1 MILDKKLEK
10 AIQNENDTEIELL
23 FEEVYNKYYNLISY
37 LISHNVKNN
46 KDVEEL
52 VNDTFVNFYNNCFTK
67 PINNIKYY
75 LVKSAKNISINFLKK
90 KQINYEYNED
100 YINNYNDYNDKT
112 YYDEIMILLEKY
124 LTEEEIKIIL
134 LYNVDCYSLKEI
146 ANKIKKPYNSVV
158 SIYNRAIKKFKKEVY
173 KNVGR

>member
-1 MILDKKLEK
+1 
-10 AIQNENDTEIELL
+10 
-23 FEEVYNKYYNLISY
+23 
-37 LISHNVKNN
+37 
-46 KDVEEL
+46 
-52 VNDTFVNFYNNCFTK
+52 
-67 PINNIKYY
+67 
-75 LVKSAKNISINFLKK
+75 
-90 KQINYEYNED
+90 
-100 YINNYNDYNDKT
+100 
-112 YYDEIMILLEKY
+112 MILLEKY